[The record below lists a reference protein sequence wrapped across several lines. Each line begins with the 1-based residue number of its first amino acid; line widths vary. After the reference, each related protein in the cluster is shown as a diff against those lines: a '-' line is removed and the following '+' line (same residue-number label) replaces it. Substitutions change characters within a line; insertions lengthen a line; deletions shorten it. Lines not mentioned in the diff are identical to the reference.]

1 MAFVLYDVLPTE
13 IVWEIE
19 KQKQKLCMKDVV
31 EEYNTINNF
40 IKRNTEDS
48 YYSWLF
54 EFAKNKN
61 AMWEETHSDEEL
73 VEIYS
78 ELFTDGFSEEKKQLL
93 YEDMYDNF
101 DNYQFQEDYSDK
113 LYSSYDEFRT
123 GDWSVEEFWWG
134 VGWWNAEFQQDSSD
148 EDDWD
153 GGIGNI
159 CLSATKN
166 KWVM

>member
-1 MAFVLYDVLPTE
+1 MALE
-13 IVWEIE
+13 
-19 KQKQKLCMKDVV
+19 QKQKLCMKDVV

-123 GDWSVEEFWWG
+123 GDWSVEEFWW
-134 VGWWNAEFQQDSSD
+134 
-148 EDDWD
+148 
-153 GGIGNI
+153 
-159 CLSATKN
+159 
-166 KWVM
+166 

>member
-13 IVWEIE
+13 IVGEIE
-19 KQKQKLCMKDVV
+19 KQKQKLC
-31 EEYNTINNF
+31 NF

-48 YYSWLF
+48 YYEWLF

-61 AMWEETHSDEEL
+61 AMWEETYSDETL
-73 VEIYS
+73 VEYYP

-113 LYSSYDEFRT
+113 LYNSYDEFRT
-123 GDWSVEEFWWG
+123 GDWSVEEFWW
-134 VGWWNAEFQQDSSD
+134 
-148 EDDWD
+148 
-153 GGIGNI
+153 
-159 CLSATKN
+159 
-166 KWVM
+166 